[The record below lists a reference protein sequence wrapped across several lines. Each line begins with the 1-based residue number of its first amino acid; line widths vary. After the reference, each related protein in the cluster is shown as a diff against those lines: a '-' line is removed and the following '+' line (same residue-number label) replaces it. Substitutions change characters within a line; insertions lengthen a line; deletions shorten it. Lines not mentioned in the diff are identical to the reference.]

1 MRGES
6 TNPILRQRRSGPL
19 RSLRTLRASAPLE
32 RFRIVTAL
40 ATVGVLL
47 LLSPLAPIERCAAD
61 EPSRL
66 DRILGAPSTPPATS
80 TPAVAPDSLPFGS
93 GGAFRSD
100 SRPIVRDP
108 LVRPASVE
116 TERDESSATG
126 SPPAT
131 RPRLAAPLGPNSPP
145 RTASRAASPLRS
157 QAIPSPAERSLL
169 FPADDPAG
177 EMLEAIDPFAESP
190 DETGDSGAMS
200 PLLEPIPDPY
210 ADPHQDRHGRTVK
223 VNPLV
228 VQQGA
233 ANLTLG
239 GDEPL
244 PRESLGFP
252 FSAIPDHWGRRIPR
266 LQVEFD
272 FPDSRHVGRGEPL
285 QGTSWRNRPLHADL
299 LIGAIFPGDPIAT
312 VASRNGMLEGLRV
325 GWDLNHYL
333 GGELRLAQADVGI
346 DGRNDRIDIR
356 LYDVTFAYYPWG
368 DSRIRPF
375 TSLGFGM
382 GQWTFRD
389 INSLAFEETVLTMP
403 FGAGLKYYVR
413 PNVALRAEVMDTFT
427 FGSGAFEG
435 MHAVSLTAGF
445 EYRFGGARRNYF
457 PYQASARVP

>member
-1 MRGES
+1 MLVVAAIPGWLDS
-6 TNPILRQRRSGPL
+6 VDRR
-19 RSLRTLRASAPLE
+19 A
-32 RFRIVTAL
+32 
-40 ATVGVLL
+40 
-47 LLSPLAPIERCAAD
+47 AAD

-66 DRILGAPSTPPATS
+66 ERILGAPSTTPATP
-80 TPAVAPDSLPFGS
+80 TPSSAPDSLPIGA
-93 GGAFRSD
+93 GGAFRSGP
-100 SRPIVRDP
+100 SPLRRDP

-116 TERDESSATG
+116 TERDVAVTPAATD
-126 SPPAT
+126 ST
-131 RPRLAAPLGPNSPP
+131 RPRLSAPLGPNSPA
-145 RTASRAASPLRS
+145 RSASRATLPTRS
-157 QAIPSPAERSLL
+157 QAIPSPSERSLL

-177 EMLEAIDPFAESP
+177 EMLEAIDPFAEAP
-190 DETGDSGAMS
+190 DDAGDADSMS

-210 ADPHQDRHGRTVK
+210 ADPHADGPGRTLR

-252 FSAIPDHWGRRIPR
+252 FSAIPDHWGRQIPR

-299 LIGAIFPGDPIAT
+299 LIGAIFPGDPIST
-312 VASRNGMLEGLRV
+312 VASRNGMLEGLRI

-389 INSLAFEETVLTMP
+389 INNLAFEETVLTMP

-413 PNVALRAEVMDTFT
+413 PNIALRAEVMDTFT